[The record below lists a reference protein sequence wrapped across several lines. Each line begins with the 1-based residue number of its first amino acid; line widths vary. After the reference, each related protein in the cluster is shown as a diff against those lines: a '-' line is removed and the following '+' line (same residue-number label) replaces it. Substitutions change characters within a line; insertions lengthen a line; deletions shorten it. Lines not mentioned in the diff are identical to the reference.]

1 MLNQQQL
8 LDKVKNYN
16 NYFNEDILIKAYD
29 FASNAHKNQKR
40 YSGDPYISHP
50 IEVASILCDLK
61 VDTATITTALLH
73 DTVEDTDATYNELDK
88 LFGKEIAEL
97 VDGVTKISKLE
108 NKSVE
113 YSVAENFRKL
123 ILATSKDI
131 RVLLVKLADRL
142 HNMRTLNNIIDENK
156 KNRIAKE
163 TMEIYAPLAER
174 MGMHNFRDELE
185 DLSFKVI
192 NPEARKLIT
201 DRLDLI
207 KKNISVSFDEISKK
221 IILLLSSKK
230 IESKVIGRQKTPF
243 SIWRKIQSKRI
254 SLEQITDIIG
264 FRVLLNNVE
273 DCYKTLGIFHTEWS
287 SIPGR
292 FKDYI
297 SVPKSNNYR
306 SLHTAVLGP
315 NKQKMEIQIRTNEM
329 NEFAERGIAAHW
341 NYKADEKLSD
351 NAIQQYN
358 WLNDLVD
365 LIESGENPEHY
376 LEYTK
381 LQLFQDQ
388 VFCFT
393 PKGALI

>member
-230 IESKVIGRQKTPF
+230 K
-243 SIWRKIQSKRI
+243 
-254 SLEQITDIIG
+254 
-264 FRVLLNNVE
+264 
-273 DCYKTLGIFHTEWS
+273 
-287 SIPGR
+287 
-292 FKDYI
+292 
-297 SVPKSNNYR
+297 PKN
-306 SLHTAVLGP
+306 L
-315 NKQKMEIQIRTNEM
+315 
-329 NEFAERGIAAHW
+329 
-341 NYKADEKLSD
+341 
-351 NAIQQYN
+351 
-358 WLNDLVD
+358 
-365 LIESGENPEHY
+365 
-376 LEYTK
+376 
-381 LQLFQDQ
+381 
-388 VFCFT
+388 
-393 PKGALI
+393 